1 MLETLQPLAFL
12 AAVIGFWTVLF
23 ATAIYMTR
31 WALHGVGEPVAADAG
46 GLDGADVGI
55 SASHGSPATVTS
67 ATDAGKATTGGGHA

>member
-12 AAVIGFWTVLF
+12 AAVVGFWTVLF

-31 WALHGVGEPVAADAG
+31 WALHGVGEPLAADAD
-46 GLDGADVGI
+46 GLESADTRS
-55 SASHGSPATVTS
+55 SAPHGSPATVTS